1 MSGQLARAWDPR
13 PEPYEA
19 VCLAAEQHDVGM
31 AQWDLTPTLN
41 PATGLPTTFIEM
53 DLDTHVRLW
62 SAAPARLLTQ
72 SRYAALLVSLH
83 GSRLY
88 ALRDLDAMDEGD
100 ADQIRAWEATQC
112 VFRARL
118 IGQLGAD
125 PEVLRAQQALMWCW
139 DSLSLGLLLGWETFT
154 VEGIT
159 LRDGAVL
166 DPWPLS
172 VAVLTVVC
180 DGAAPAEAASTTSRP
195 HARGA
200 GGGAARPAVVHAEA
214 ARERVVLMIDF
225 DAAIRHASRSRRRKG
240 PRVSDPV
247 GCRTRRSGR
256 APSSASSRSFFSTP
270 PV

>member
-1 MSGQLARAWDPR
+1 MLLREVDGAVIAIGQASHAWVSGQLARAWHPR
-13 PEPYEA
+13 PEPYEG

-41 PATGLPTTFIEM
+41 PATGRPTTFIEL

-72 SRYAALLVSLH
+72 SRYAAVLVSLH

-88 ALRDLDAMDEGD
+88 ALRDLDAMDQAG
-100 ADQIRAWEATQC
+100 ADQIRDWEATQR
-112 VFRARL
+112 VFRERL
-118 IGQLGAD
+118 IAELGAD
-125 PEVLRAQQALMWCW
+125 PAVLRAQQALMWCW

-172 VAVLTVVC
+172 VPELTVVC
-180 DGAAPAEAASTTSRP
+180 DGRRLEGTFTDEGAMRAALEAAEHVALSFTLRP
-195 HARGA
+195 
-200 GGGAARPAVVHAEA
+200 
-214 ARERVVLMIDF
+214 
-225 DAAIRHASRSRRRKG
+225 
-240 PRVSDPV
+240 PR
-247 GCRTRRSGR
+247 
-256 APSSASSRSFFSTP
+256 
-270 PV
+270 

>member
-1 MSGQLARAWDPR
+1 MLLRQVEGAVIAIGQASHAWVSGQLARAWDPR

-31 AQWDLTPTLN
+31 AQWDLLPTLN
-41 PATGLPTTFIEM
+41 PATGLPTTFIEL

-72 SRYAALLVSLH
+72 SSYAAALVSLH

-88 ALRDLDAMDEGD
+88 ALRDLEAMDPGE
-100 ADQIRAWEATQC
+100 ADKIRTWEATQSA
-112 VFRARL
+112 FRARL

-125 PEVLRAQQALMWCW
+125 VEVLRAQQALMWCW

-172 VAVLTVVC
+172 VPELTVVC
-180 DGAAPAEAASTTSRP
+180 DGRRLEGTFTDEGAMRDALEAAEHVGLSFTLRP
-195 HARGA
+195 
-200 GGGAARPAVVHAEA
+200 PA
-214 ARERVVLMIDF
+214 
-225 DAAIRHASRSRRRKG
+225 
-240 PRVSDPV
+240 
-247 GCRTRRSGR
+247 
-256 APSSASSRSFFSTP
+256 
-270 PV
+270 

>member
-1 MSGQLARAWDPR
+1 MLLRAVDGMMIAIGQASHAWVSGQLARAWAPR

-31 AQWDLTPTLN
+31 AQWDLMPTLN

-88 ALRDLDAMDEGD
+88 GLRDLDAMNVAD
-100 ADQIRAWEATQC
+100 ADQIRAWEATQRI
-112 VFRARL
+112 FRERL
-118 IGQLGAD
+118 IAELGAD
-125 PEVLRAQQALMWCW
+125 RDVLAGQQALLWCW

-172 VAVLTVVC
+172 VPELTVVC
-180 DGAAPAEAASTTSRP
+180 DGRRLDATFDDQEAMRLAL
-195 HARGA
+195 
-200 GGGAARPAVVHAEA
+200 E
-214 ARERVVLMIDF
+214 
-225 DAAIRHASRSRRRKG
+225 
-240 PRVSDPV
+240 
-247 GCRTRRSGR
+247 R
-256 APSSASSRSFFSTP
+256 APHVPLSFTLRP
-270 PV
+270 PG